1 MPSLSF
7 ERWERTSLQAQ
18 SLSSDKY
25 SLAQIDMT
33 AIARADLECQ
43 FLRGEHQGGVHSWLD
58 GLLTSA
64 CKPTHAA
71 CRLLLRLFM
80 HISAAVEVFV
90 TPTTV
95 VLLTSLATS
104 GSVLYTH

>member
-33 AIARADLECQ
+33 AIARADLE
-43 FLRGEHQGGVHSWLD
+43 
-58 GLLTSA
+58 
-64 CKPTHAA
+64 
-71 CRLLLRLFM
+71 
-80 HISAAVEVFV
+80 
-90 TPTTV
+90 
-95 VLLTSLATS
+95 
-104 GSVLYTH
+104 